1 MTFDEGR
8 TRIPGNNGFSTMPVR
23 PGMTFDT
30 ETMPVRP
37 GMTFDIE
44 TMPDKQNA
52 PVFDFLRSFI
62 GQKQPNWGGSPGQE
76 VPREA
81 IEKMEQ
87 PGAKPPAGFFDDI
100 RRKLGAPG
108 AKEARTPSFGVTP
121 DINSPVIDEDIRRHN
136 LKYGPVPTMDPIIR
150 RNMER
155 MKSRPSLFI

>member
-37 GMTFDIE
+37 GMTFEDE
-44 TMPDKQNA
+44 EMPYKQSID
-52 PVFDFLRSFI
+52 PGFDFLRSFI
-62 GQKQPNWGGSPGQE
+62 GQNQ
-76 VPREA
+76 
-81 IEKMEQ
+81 
-87 PGAKPPAGFFDDI
+87 AK
-100 RRKLGAPG
+100 
-108 AKEARTPSFGVTP
+108 TPSFDVSP

-136 LKYGPVPTMDPIIR
+136 LKYGPAPTMDPIIR

>member
-1 MTFDEGR
+1 M
-8 TRIPGNNGFSTMPVR
+8 PGNNGFSTMPVR

-44 TMPDKQNA
+44 TMPGKQNTD
-52 PVFDFLRSFI
+52 PGFDFLRSFI

-81 IEKMEQ
+81 IEKMGQ

-100 RRKLGAPG
+100 RRKLGSP
-108 AKEARTPSFGVTP
+108 EAREASTQSFDVTP
-121 DINSPVIDEDIRRHN
+121 DIDSPVIDEDIRKLNRN
-136 LKYGPVPTMDPIIR
+136 FGSQTPTVR

-155 MKSRPSLFI
+155 MKMYGPNRNSLLI